1 MKKQYY
7 NYFFF
12 SIFCFIILFLYYYII
27 LDYISLK
34 NLNHFK
40 HNYIEY
46 PNYFSKEKTTEMYHF
61 IQNTDI
67 QDNPLNEYFEN
78 SKGLL
83 LRFNDDNAYSTFKS
97 KNVTY
102 LYNLYKLLKKSYA
115 TDFIMNILIITSSNN
130 INKIVLIIIM
140 IRLFINNILIF

>member
-7 NYFFF
+7 NYFIF